1 MQNDLEIRLGVVGG
15 DDIRKLNDQIL
26 KTEMGVKKLAKAYT
40 KGQLNSVAI
49 AKGVNQLRDELV
61 DMGVGAK
68 KAESSI
74 LKLYNAEIKTIKST
88 QNLAKAQK
96 QLTLEQMA
104 ATKESNRLGIVTQ
117 QAGYQVSDFI
127 VQIQSGTN
135 GFVAFGQQASQLVG
149 VLPLVASRIGLTAG
163 AAIGLSAS
171 LGIIIP
177 IITMVG
183 AALTRTGSEAKT
195 FSDAIG
201 EAESALSDYE
211 DALDNVLNKDLDQE
225 FGSTAELIRNI
236 EEATLDLSLALGK
249 IEISNAFAKLTEDVD
264 ASLTATQKFLRGM
277 AKSGAN
283 ILDVATFG
291 LGGYTTS
298 AGKMFTGQE
307 ALNKLGIGDIVKEED
322 IVNLQKLFETGQ
334 FTAALIDIEDIF
346 NDIKASNKTLGV
358 DAISFLLN
366 LKDTAQVASDLQGKL
381 DGSAEK
387 AEENAKVQKEIDDLI
402 ADVEK
407 GLQKTAEQAQKN
419 ADAAKKE
426 RQEREELLKGFELTM
441 RRKAEVLGLDGRS
454 LLVMKQAQ
462 QQQDL
467 QNKLLEAGL
476 DVHDN
481 QYLRLKKQL
490 TNLHQAELAE
500 YDRLQRIKEQAKQ
513 AERLAKAIEAT
524 ARAAANFDSFM
535 GKAGSK
541 IPELR
546 ARLAVLRGGGTE
558 AEAGI
563 AGVREK
569 AIAEFQ
575 ARAGTTGGAPPAV
588 MAQQSEYVAK
598 KVEEAELEAQIT
610 AELNARREAEK
621 GVGKTALQ
629 TLKERLTLEQALI
642 GKTEAQRQ
650 IIQALGVDYKKT
662 YDEDIITGL
671 ENTINKTIELQN
683 EQERLLDIVDSIE
696 SNFGDAL
703 MGIVTDF
710 DILNGS
716 IEDFGYNA
724 EQVFK
729 NMAREII
736 KELYRIFVVKK
747 ITGFISGAVGDVA
760 SLYQGSTGF
769 MQFSGGGYTG
779 SGPRSGGLDGKG
791 GFLAMLH
798 PRETVIDH
806 TKGQSAEG
814 VTVVQNINISTGVQQ
829 TVRNEIRTLMPQI
842 ANSAKA
848 AVSDAKRRGGSY
860 GRAFS

>member
-61 DMGVGAK
+61 NMGVGAK
-68 KAESSI
+68 QAESSI

-277 AKSGAN
+277 AKTGAN

-298 AGKMFTGQE
+298 AGEMFTGQE

-322 IVNLQKLFETGQ
+322 IVNLQKLFKTGQ

-381 DGSAEK
+381 NGSAEK
-387 AEENAKVQKEIDDLI
+387 AKKKAEFEKDILNTGKMIDGLLKDANKEIEKTLDLEEEKLQLFNEAYNKQDTINKLLATEQKYGKDSTDYKILQASLEDEKLKKEIDSLKISETQKGILKQLVDEQRRLLNELDKEEEKRKRI
-402 ADVEK
+402 LKLTEEAASAYSKSRVVGIKADVFDPRGEAGITAVEAMRAGVQVFDYGK
-407 GLQKTAEQAQKN
+407 GKDTKNTKGKTPAESMASIIKGMEEQANLQ
-419 ADAAKKE
+419 
-426 RQEREELLKGFELTM
+426 RQI
-441 RRKAEVLGLDGRS
+441 VGLSD
-454 LLVMKQAQ
+454 Q
-462 QQQDL
+462 
-467 QNKLLEAGL
+467 EA
-476 DVHDN
+476 
-481 QYLRLKKQL
+481 
-490 TNLHQAELAE
+490 
-500 YDRLQRIKEQAKQ
+500 DRLQILYNLKEQNK
-513 AERLAKAIEAT
+513 T
-524 ARAAANFDSFM
+524 AS
-535 GKAGSK
+535 GKM
-541 IPELR
+541 
-546 ARLAVLRGGGTE
+546 TE
-558 AEAGI
+558 AELRRSAERI
-563 AGVREK
+563 AAINAETAAMEK
-569 AIAEFQ
+569 SLETTQGLAE
-575 ARAGTTGGAPPAV
+575 
-588 MAQQSEYVAK
+588 
-598 KVEEAELEAQIT
+598 
-610 AELNARREAEK
+610 
-621 GVGKTALQ
+621 
-629 TLKERLTLEQALI
+629 
-642 GKTEAQRQ
+642 
-650 IIQALGVDYKKT
+650 
-662 YDEDIITGL
+662 
-671 ENTINKTIELQN
+671 TIVN
-683 EQERLLDIVDSIE
+683 S
-696 SNFGDAL
+696 FGDAFLSIIEGTESAKDAFRL
-703 MGIVTDF
+703 MAQ
-710 DILNGS
+710 DILK
-716 IEDFGYNA
+716 D
-724 EQVFK
+724 
-729 NMAREII
+729 
-736 KELYRIFVVKK
+736 LYRILVVEQMVESLKQSF
-747 ITGFISGAVGDVA
+747 GGSGGTAGNFVGDLVSSLA
-760 SLYQGSTGF
+760 SNE
-769 MQFSGGGYTG
+769 GGGYTG

-798 PRETVIDH
+798 PKETVIDH
-806 TKGQSAEG
+806 HKGQSGGQPVQVVYNFQGG
-814 VTVVQNINISTGVQQ
+814 VTEADLGRALPVLVERTKREVVDAVQ
-829 TVRNEIRTLMPQI
+829 
-842 ANSAKA
+842 
-848 AVSDAKRRGGSY
+848 RGGNVA
-860 GRAFS
+860 RVFR

>member
-201 EAESALSDYE
+201 EVESALSDYE
-211 DALDNVLNKDLDQE
+211 SALDNVLNKDLDQE

-277 AKSGAN
+277 AKTGAN

-298 AGKMFTGQE
+298 AGEMFTGQE

-334 FTAALIDIEDIF
+334 FTAALVDIEDIF

-387 AEENAKVQKEIDDLI
+387 AKKKAEFEKDILDTGKMIDGLLKDANKEIDKTLDLE
-402 ADVEK
+402 EK
-407 GLQKTAEQAQKN
+407 KLQLFNEAYN
-419 ADAAKKE
+419 
-426 RQEREELLKGFELTM
+426 
-441 RRKAEVLGLDGRS
+441 
-454 LLVMKQAQ
+454 KQ
-462 QQQDL
+462 DTI
-467 QNKLLEAGL
+467 NKLLAAEQKYGKDSTEYKILQVSLEDEKLKKEIDSLKISETQKNILKGLVDEQRNLLNGL
-476 DVHDN
+476 DEEEEK
-481 QYLRLKKQL
+481 RKRILKL
-490 TNLHQAELAE
+490 TEEAASAYSESKVVG
-500 YDRLQRIKEQAKQ
+500 IKAD
-513 AERLAKAIEAT
+513 A
-524 ARAAANFDSFM
+524 FD
-535 GKAGSK
+535 
-541 IPELR
+541 P
-546 ARLAVLRGGGTE
+546 RG
-558 AEAGI
+558 EAGI
-563 AGVREK
+563 TAVEAMRAGVQVFDYGK
-569 AIAEFQ
+569 
-575 ARAGTTGGAPPAV
+575 GDDTKPP
-588 MAQQSEYVAK
+588 K
-598 KVEEAELEAQIT
+598 
-610 AELNARREAEK
+610 
-621 GVGKTALQ
+621 GKTPAKSMASIIEGMEKQANLQ
-629 TLKERLTLEQALI
+629 RKLIGLSDQEADYLQILYNLKEKNKGAS
-642 GKTEAQRQ
+642 GKMTEAQLK
-650 IIQALGVDYKKT
+650 QAADRIAAINAETAALEKSLET
-662 YDEDIITGL
+662 TQGL
-671 ENTINKTIELQN
+671 AETIGN
-683 EQERLLDIVDSIE
+683 S
-696 SNFGDAL
+696 FGDAFLSIIEGTESAKDAFRL
-703 MGIVTDF
+703 MAQ
-710 DILNGS
+710 DIL
-716 IEDFGYNA
+716 
-724 EQVFK
+724 
-729 NMAREII
+729 
-736 KELYRIFVVKK
+736 KELYRILVVEQMVESIKQSFGGSGG
-747 ITGFISGAVGDVA
+747 TAGNFIGDLLSGLT
-760 SLYQGSTGF
+760 SNE
-769 MQFSGGGYTG
+769 GGGYTG

-806 TKGQSAEG
+806 HKGQSGGQPIQVVYNFQGG
-814 VTVVQNINISTGVQQ
+814 VTEADLGRALPILVQRTKREVVDAVQ
-829 TVRNEIRTLMPQI
+829 
-842 ANSAKA
+842 
-848 AVSDAKRRGGSY
+848 RGGNVA
-860 GRAFS
+860 RVFR